1 LTALTVMLRG
11 IRYRA
16 GRSLVVFLLAVTA
29 TTAAVLAPAYSRAA
43 QQSVLTDGL
52 SAASTDATGL
62 TVGAKGTGD
71 SAAFMDLAEIR
82 LAMNAALDKD
92 QLLADRLDRP
102 VAAIDTEVT
111 FGAPSGTSAGETAA
125 KLAYRD
131 NACLQLD
138 IEGACSDNP
147 GEVVLSKRAAA
158 AHNLKTGDQLTL
170 HLGPRPG
177 GKDKAFRITGL
188 YTPKD
193 VNAAYW
199 GRTAYF
205 SGAADT
211 GGGDER
217 VDSLFT
223 MNEDD
228 VRADTAATVSTR
240 LEYPLI
246 TGRIKLDDVAG
257 LRDGVQTLGDRLRG
271 RELDVTTTLPAV
283 LHDIDADQRAIART
297 APVIAVPL
305 LLLCWF
311 VLFLLV
317 GSLTEERAPEIALA
331 KLRGYPS
338 GRAAR
343 FGLGEVLLLT
353 ALAVPV
359 GLVAG
364 LALVQAATD
373 ALLAPG
379 VEVELR
385 WPVFAAA
392 GIAFAA
398 GLVAAVLAGRQTL
411 ARPVLGLLRRVP
423 ERGGRRA
430 GVAEGVVVAL
440 AAASL
445 AAAVNDRG
453 SPLALLAPP
462 LLALV
467 LGVAAARLLGL
478 WSAARLRI
486 ARRSGRIV
494 PLLSAAQL
502 SRRPGGQRLVV
513 VVTVAV
519 ALLSFAATAWDVA
532 AQARQDT
539 AEDSIGAQRV
549 LTVNAPHP
557 TALVDAVTR
566 ADPGGH
572 AMAVV
577 RASQRFDNSP
587 VELLGVQADRL
598 ADVAVWRGHSRAQV
612 AEIAGRLHPGAAD
625 PLKLGKD
632 LSAEVSV
639 DALPSKPALR
649 LAAIVANAG
658 QPPRTVTLGPLAKGT
673 RNYHAVL
680 AGCTAGC
687 RLIGLAVG
695 RAAGGSDPFTVTVAV
710 RTLSSDSIL
719 LTPGFDL
726 AGRWQARAAA
736 GGAQVTVRSGVALGI
751 DVSGND
757 PADAVVEHVDTPGA
771 LPAVLAGGAPTD
783 DARAQ
788 TFALPGFSEQPQPF
802 IVAARTDSLP
812 RAGRHGVLFDL
823 DYATRMAERTASLAD
838 NGSLRYEVWAGPKA
852 PADLADRLAAAGV
865 QVLHTETID
874 GYAGQLGRR
883 APALGLWLY
892 LLAGAAAILLAIGVI
907 LLTAYVG
914 VRARLYELA
923 ALRVT
928 GVRAGQLRRAVF
940 REYRALLGLPLVVG
954 LAAGLVGAMVMLP
967 GIALVTVGT
976 PAGSFEYEPGLGA
989 LPLAV
994 AVTVVGLLLTV
1005 LVVLRLLGRATPARM
1020 RDGAQ

>member
-1 LTALTVMLRG
+1 MTAWTVMLRG

-16 GRSLVVFLLAVTA
+16 GRSFVVFLLAVTA
-29 TTAAVLAPAYSRAA
+29 TTAAVLTPAYSRAA

-52 SAASTDATGL
+52 SVASTDATGL
-62 TVGAKGTGD
+62 TVGAQGTKD
-71 SAAFMDLAEIR
+71 SAAYLDLAEIR
-82 LAMNAALDKD
+82 LATNAALDQD

-111 FGAPSGTSAGETAA
+111 YAEAGAR
-125 KLAYRD
+125 LAYRQD
-131 NACLQLD
+131 VCGQL
-138 IEGACSDNP
+138 ELAGACPDNP
-147 GEVVLSKRAAA
+147 GEVAVSRRTAD
-158 AHNLKTGDQLTL
+158 AHHLKPGDPLVV
-170 HLGPRPG
+170 HLGPAGAGR
-177 GKDKAFRITGL
+177 DKTFKITGL

-193 VNAAYW
+193 ADAAYW

-205 SGAADT
+205 SAGS
-211 GGGDER
+211 GGDGER
-217 VDSLFT
+217 ADALFSLT
-223 MNEDD
+223 EDD
-228 VRADTAATVSTR
+228 LRAEPAATLSTR
-240 LEYPLI
+240 LEYPLRA
-246 TGRIKLDDVAG
+246 GRVRLDDVAG
-257 LRDGVQTLGDRLRG
+257 LRASLRTLADRMRG
-271 RELDVTTTLPAV
+271 RELEVTTTLPSV
-283 LHDIDADQRAIART
+283 LQGIDADQGAIART

-317 GSLTEERAPEIALA
+317 ASLTEERGPEIALA
-331 KLRGYPS
+331 KLRGYPA

-353 ALAVPV
+353 AAAVPV

-364 LALVQAATD
+364 LGLVQVAAG

-379 VEVELR
+379 VHAELR
-385 WPVFAAA
+385 WPVLAAA
-392 GIAFAA
+392 GIALLA
-398 GLVAAVLAGRQTL
+398 GVVAALLAARATL

-423 ERGGRRA
+423 ERGGWKA
-430 GVAEGVVVAL
+430 GLAEGVVVAL

-445 AAAVNDRG
+445 VAAAGDRT

-467 LGVAAARLLGL
+467 LGIAAARLLGL
-478 WSAARLRI
+478 WSVARLRL
-486 ARRSGRIV
+486 ARRRGRIV

-532 AQARQDT
+532 ARARGDA
-539 AEDSIGAQRV
+539 AEDAVGAQRV
-549 LTVNAPHP
+549 YTVNAPHP
-557 TALVDAVTR
+557 DALEAAVAK

-577 RASQRFDNSP
+577 RASQRFDNAP

-598 ADVAVWRGHSRAQV
+598 ADVAVWRGHSREQV
-612 AEIAGRLHPGAAD
+612 GAIAARLHPAAAD
-625 PLKLGKD
+625 PLRLGRE

-639 DALPSKPALR
+639 DALPARPALR
-649 LAAIVANAG
+649 LAAIVADPG

-673 RNYHAVL
+673 HSYHAALV
-680 AGCTAGC
+680 GCAAGC

-695 RAAGGSDPFTVTVAV
+695 RAAGGSDPFAVTVAV
-710 RTLSSDSIL
+710 RGLTSDGGPLS
-719 LTPGFDL
+719 PGFDL
-726 AGRWQARAAA
+726 AGRWLARPAAA
-736 GGAQVTVRSGVALGI
+736 GRATVTVRAGAALGI
-751 DVSGND
+751 DVSGSD
-757 PADAVVEHVDTPGA
+757 PADAVVEHVDTPDT

-783 DARAQ
+783 DARAAA
-788 TFALPGFSEQPQPF
+788 FSLPGFSDQPQPF
-802 IVAARTDSLP
+802 TVADRADSLP
-812 RAGRHGVLFDL
+812 RAGRRAVMFDL

-838 NGSLRYEVWAGPKA
+838 NGNLRYEVWAGAGA
-852 PADLADRLAAAGV
+852 PADLGARLGAQGV
-865 QVLHTETID
+865 QVLGTESID
-874 GYAGQLGRR
+874 GFTDRLARG

-892 LLAGAAAILLAIGVI
+892 LLAGGAAILLALGVV
-907 LLTAYVG
+907 LLSAYVG

-923 ALRVT
+923 ALRVA
-928 GVRAGQLRRAVF
+928 GVRAGQLRRALF

-954 LAAGLVGAMVMLP
+954 LAAGIAGALVMLP
-967 GIALVTVGT
+967 GIPLVSVGE
-976 PAGSFEYEPGLGA
+976 PAGSFSYEPGFGA
-989 LPLAV
+989 LPV
-994 AVTVVGLLLTV
+994 ALGLTV
-1005 LVVLRLLGRATPARM
+1005 LGLLVTVALVLRLLGRATPARL

>member
-1 LTALTVMLRG
+1 LTAWTVMLRG

-16 GRSLVVFLLAVTA
+16 GRSFVVFLLAVTA

-92 QLLADRLDRP
+92 QTLADRLDRP

-111 FGAPSGTSAGETAA
+111 FGETGA

-131 NACLQLD
+131 NACLQLVID
-138 IEGACSDNP
+138 GACSDNP
-147 GEVVLSKRAAA
+147 GEVVVSKRTAA
-158 AHNLKTGDQLTL
+158 AHNLRTGDQLTV

-177 GKDKAFRITGL
+177 GKDKVVRITGL

-193 VNAAYW
+193 TKAAYW

-205 SGAADT
+205 SG
-211 GGGDER
+211 GGDATGQGER

-223 MNEDD
+223 MTEDD
-228 VRADTAATVSTR
+228 VRADTGATISTR
-240 LEYPLI
+240 LEYPLL
-246 TGRIKLDDVAG
+246 TGRVKLDDVAG
-257 LRDGVQTLGDRLRG
+257 LRDGVQVLGDRLRG
-271 RELDVTTTLPAV
+271 QELEVTTTLPAV

-331 KLRGYPS
+331 KLRGYPT

-353 ALAVPV
+353 AAAVPV

-364 LALVQAATD
+364 LALVQVAAD

-379 VEVELR
+379 VAVEVR

-392 GIAFAA
+392 GVAFAA
-398 GLVAAVLAGRQTL
+398 GLLAAVLAGRQTL

-423 ERGGRRA
+423 ERGGWRA
-430 GVAEGVVVAL
+430 GVAEGVIVAL

-445 AAAVNDRG
+445 VAAVNDRG

-462 LLALV
+462 LLAVV

-486 ARRSGRIV
+486 ARRRGRIV

-513 VVTVAV
+513 VITVAV

-532 AQARQDT
+532 AAARQDA
-539 AEDSIGAQRV
+539 AEDTIGAERV
-549 LTVNAPHP
+549 LTVSAPHP
-557 TALVDAVTR
+557 TALADAVTK
-566 ADPGGH
+566 ADPAGH
-572 AMAVV
+572 SMAVV
-577 RASQRFDNSP
+577 RASQRFDNNP
-587 VELLGVQADRL
+587 VELLGVQADRF
-598 ADVAVWRGHSRAQV
+598 ADVAVWRGHSHEQV
-612 AEIAGRLHPGAAD
+612 AEIAGRLHPTAAD
-625 PLKLGKD
+625 PLRLGKD
-632 LSAEVSV
+632 LTAEVAV
-639 DALPSKPALR
+639 DALPAKPALR
-649 LAAIVANAG
+649 LAAIVANPG

-673 RNYHAVL
+673 RNYHATL
-680 AGCTAGC
+680 AGCTADC

-710 RTLSSDSIL
+710 RALSTDTGPLS
-719 LTPGFDL
+719 PGFDL
-726 AGRWQARAAA
+726 AGRWQARHAT
-736 GGAQVTVRSGVALGI
+736 GGAQVTVRSGAALGI

-757 PADAVVEHVDTPGA
+757 PADAVVEHVDTPDA

-802 IVAARTDSLP
+802 TVAARTDSLP
-812 RAGRHGVLFDL
+812 RAGKRGVLFDL
-823 DYATRMAERTASLAD
+823 DYATRMAERNASLAD
-838 NGSLRYEVWAGPKA
+838 NGSLRYEVWVSHGA
-852 PADLADRLAAAGV
+852 PADLERRLADAGV
-865 QVLHTETID
+865 QVLHTESID
-874 GYAGQLGRR
+874 GYLDQLARR

-892 LLAGAAAILLAIGVI
+892 LLAGAAAILLAIGVV

-923 ALRVT
+923 ALRVA

-940 REYRALLGLPLVVG
+940 REYRALLGLPLLVG
-954 LAAGLVGAMVMLP
+954 LAAGIVGAMVMLP
-967 GIALVTVGT
+967 GIPLVTVGAPT
-976 PAGSFEYEPGLGA
+976 GSFTYEPGLGA
-989 LPLAV
+989 LPVAV
-994 AVTVVGLLLTV
+994 AVIVLGLLLAV
-1005 LVVLRLLGRATPARM
+1005 LMVLRLLGRATPARM
-1020 RDGAQ
+1020 KDGAQ

>member
-1 LTALTVMLRG
+1 MTAWTVMLRG
-11 IRYRA
+11 IRHRA
-16 GRSLVVFLLAVTA
+16 GRSFVVFLLAVTA
-29 TTAAVLAPAYSRAA
+29 TTAAVLAPTYSRAA

-82 LAMNAALDKD
+82 LAMNTALDKD
-92 QLLADRLDRP
+92 KLLADRLDLP
-102 VAAIDTEVT
+102 VAAVDTEVT
-111 FGAPSGTSAGETAA
+111 FDGTGA

-131 NACLQLD
+131 NACTRLD
-138 IEGACSDNP
+138 IDGDCPDGP
-147 GEVVLSKRAAA
+147 GQIAVSKRTAADRK
-158 AHNLKTGDQLTL
+158 LKQGDDLTL
-170 HLGPRPG
+170 HLGPAGAGR
-177 GKDKAFRITGL
+177 DKTFRITGL
-188 YTPKD
+188 YSPKD
-193 VNAAYW
+193 ADAAYW

-205 SGAADT
+205 SAGT
-211 GGGDER
+211 GGAGEH

-223 MNEDD
+223 MTEED
-228 VRADTAATVSTR
+228 VRADAAATVSAR
-240 LEYPLI
+240 LEYPL
-246 TGRIKLDDVAG
+246 RPHLVHLDDVAG
-257 LRDGVQTLGDRLRG
+257 LRDGLQFLGDRLRG
-271 RELDVTTTLPAV
+271 QELEVTTTLPAV
-283 LHDIDADQRAIART
+283 LRDIDADQRAIART
-297 APVIAVPL
+297 APVVAVPL

-317 GSLTEERAPEIALA
+317 ASLTEERAPEIALA
-331 KLRGYPS
+331 KLRGYPA

-353 ALAVPV
+353 AAAVPV
-359 GLVAG
+359 GIVAG
-364 LALVQAATD
+364 LVLVQVAAG

-379 VEVELR
+379 VGVEVR

-430 GVAEGVVVAL
+430 GVAEGIVVAL

-445 AAAVNDRG
+445 IAAVSDRG

-462 LLALV
+462 LLAV
-467 LGVAAARLLGL
+467 VVGVAAARLLSL

-486 ARRSGRIV
+486 VRRRGRIV

-502 SRRPGGQRLVV
+502 SRRPAGQRLVV

-532 AQARQDT
+532 ATARRDT
-539 AEDSIGAQRV
+539 AEDSVGAQRV
-549 LTVNAPHP
+549 LTVNAQHP
-557 TALVDAVTR
+557 AALAEAVTK

-598 ADVAVWRGHSRAQV
+598 AGAAVWRGHSREQV
-612 AEIAGRLHPGAAD
+612 AEIAGRLHPAAPD
-625 PLKLGKD
+625 PLRLGKD
-632 LSAEVSV
+632 LGAEVSV
-639 DALPSKPALR
+639 DTLPAKPALR
-649 LAAIVANAG
+649 LAAIVADPG

-673 RNYHAVL
+673 RTYHAVL
-680 AGCTAGC
+680 SGCVTEC
-687 RLIGLAVG
+687 RLVGLAVG

-710 RTLSSDSIL
+710 RALSTDAGPL
-719 LTPGFDL
+719 APGFDL
-726 AGRWQARAAA
+726 AGRWQARP
-736 GGAQVTVRSGVALGI
+736 GTGSTKVTVHAGAALGV
-751 DVSGND
+751 DVSGSD
-757 PADAVVEHVDTPGA
+757 PADAVVEHVDTPEA

-783 DARAQ
+783 DARAA

-802 IVAARTDSLP
+802 TVAARTDSLP
-812 RAGRHGVLFDL
+812 RGGRHGVLFDL
-823 DYATRMAERTASLAD
+823 DYATRMAERSASLTD
-838 NGSLRYEVWAGPKA
+838 NGGLRYEVWAGTGA
-852 PADLADRLAAAGV
+852 PADLDQRLAAAGV
-865 QVLHTETID
+865 QVLASETID
-874 GYAGQLGRR
+874 GYRDRLARR

-892 LLAGAAAILLAIGVI
+892 LLAGAAATLLAIGVV

-923 ALRVT
+923 ALRVA

-940 REYRALLGLPLVVG
+940 REYRALLGLPFLVG
-954 LAAGLVGAMVMLP
+954 LAAGVAGAFVMLP
-967 GIALVTVGT
+967 GMPLVTVDEPT
-976 PAGSFEYEPGLGA
+976 GSFAFEPGMGA
-989 LPLAV
+989 LPAAV
-994 AVTVVGLLLTV
+994 AVMVAGLLLTV
-1005 LVVLRLLGRATPARM
+1005 LVVLRLLGRATPLRLK
-1020 RDGAQ
+1020 DGAQ